1 MQTFKYE
8 GKEIKSPF
16 DENIMVYENEET
28 IQNRFGGDSATVP
41 GFAAAVYDVIIGSE
55 MVQDWDKVQRGCSWF
70 AKHFP
75 KAYMAS
81 VSYTHLTLPTKA

>member
-16 DENIMVYENEET
+16 KDDIMVYDYAQTIENKY
-28 IQNRFGGDSATVP
+28 GGDSVTVP
-41 GFAAAVYDVIIGSE
+41 GFAAAVYDVIMGSE
-55 MVQDWDKVQRGCSWF
+55 MVQDWDKVQKGCSWF

-75 KAYMAS
+75 NAYMA
-81 VSYTHLTLPTKA
+81 LLD